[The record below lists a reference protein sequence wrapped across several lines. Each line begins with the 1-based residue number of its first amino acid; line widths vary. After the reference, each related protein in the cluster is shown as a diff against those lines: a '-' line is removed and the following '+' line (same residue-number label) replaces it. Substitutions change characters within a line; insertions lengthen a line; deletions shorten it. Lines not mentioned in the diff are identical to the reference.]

1 MNIFLQILGNKVFA
15 SAAFGSLFGTILKSF
30 FKKLNLNNGNSASY
44 GGMPSGHT
52 SFAIAGAWS
61 VGINLGFDSSIF
73 GVSLIWAT
81 LVIFDALGIRR
92 KTGEHAKAINSLMGD
107 LFERK
112 DAKIIKKDF
121 EELQEIL
128 GHTPLEVTAG
138 VVTGIM
144 TALLVNN
151 YWPFWTN

>member
-1 MNIFLQILGNKVFA
+1 MNIVLQILGNKVFA
-15 SAAFGSLFGTILKSF
+15 SACFGSLFGTILKLLF
-30 FKKLNLNNGNSASY
+30 QKLRLNEGNTVAY

-52 SFAIAGAWS
+52 SFCMAGAWS
-61 VGINLGFDSSIF
+61 VGINLGFDSPIF
-73 GVSLIWAT
+73 GVAMIWAT

-112 DAKIIKKDF
+112 DAQTIKKDF

-128 GHTPLEVTAG
+128 GHTPVEVTVG
-138 VVTGIM
+138 VITGIL
-144 TALLVNN
+144 TAFLVNS

>member
-52 SFAIAGAWS
+52 SFAMAGAWS
-61 VGINLGFDSSIF
+61 VGINLGFDSPIF

-81 LVIFDALGIRR
+81 LVIFDALGL
-92 KTGEHAKAINSLMGD
+92 SLSKSVD
-107 LFERK
+107 WRNVF
-112 DAKIIKKDF
+112 
-121 EELQEIL
+121 QN
-128 GHTPLEVTAG
+128 
-138 VVTGIM
+138 
-144 TALLVNN
+144 LLIFG
-151 YWPFWTN
+151 WCPGR

>member
-1 MNIFLQILGNKVFA
+1 MNIILEILGNKIFA
-15 SAAFGSLFGTILKSF
+15 SACFGSLFGTI
-30 FKKLNLNNGNSASY
+30 FKFLFRKLNVNHGNTVAY

-52 SFAIAGAWS
+52 SFCIAGSWS
-61 VGINLGFDSSIF
+61 VGLKLGFDSPVF
-73 GVSLIWAT
+73 GVAMIWAT

-128 GHTPLEVTAG
+128 GHTPVEVTAG
-138 VVTGIM
+138 IAIGIA
-144 TALLVNN
+144 TAFLVNEF
-151 YWPFWTN
+151 WPFWI